1 MENISEPSE
10 TPKYRILIVEDHTI
24 FRASLRALI
33 SEEPGFE
40 VVGEAGDGRGAIELA
55 ERLGPHLVLID
66 LSMPKMNGT
75 EAIREIK
82 RQSAESK
89 ILVLTAYNTEE
100 LVQLT
105 FEAGAEGYLLK
116 DSTYS
121 ELILAMKKILAG
133 KRYISPEISGEIIN
147 GYLAGRISKIDNP
160 SEPLTLRER
169 VILKLA
175 AEGYPNKQIAEDLCI
190 SVKTVAKHRS
200 NFMKK
205 LNLHSTAEIKNFA
218 KSNGIVE

>member
-1 MENISEPSE
+1 MDNRSQYFN

-33 SEEPGFE
+33 SAEPGFE
-40 VVGEAGDGRGAIELA
+40 VVGEAGDGREAIDCA
-55 ERLGPHLVLID
+55 ERLEPHLVLID

-75 EAIREIK
+75 DAIREIK
-82 RQSAESK
+82 RQSPGSK
-89 ILVLTAYNTEE
+89 ILVLTAYDTQE
-100 LVQLT
+100 LVLST

-116 DSTYS
+116 DSTRS

-133 KRYISPEISGEIIN
+133 KRYISPDISGEVIH

-200 NFMKK
+200 NFMRK

-218 KSNGIVE
+218 KNNGIVE